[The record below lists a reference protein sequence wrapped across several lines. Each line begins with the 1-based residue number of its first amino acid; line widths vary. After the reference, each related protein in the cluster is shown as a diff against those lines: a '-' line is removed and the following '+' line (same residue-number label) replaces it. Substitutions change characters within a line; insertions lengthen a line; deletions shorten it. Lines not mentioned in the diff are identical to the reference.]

1 MNATSVKLYN
11 FDLSDSRT
19 YLFAALFVIGNL
31 ALPQLCHLVPNGGHI
46 LLPIYFFTLV
56 ASYKYGLAAGLMTAI
71 LSPVL
76 NHALFGMPAAAV
88 LPAILTKSVLLA
100 IAASFL
106 AKRYGKVSLA
116 LVAATVLF
124 YQLAGSL
131 AELAFFGGIDA
142 ALTDLRYGIPGMLLQ
157 VFGGWAIL
165 KYVLTK

>member
-19 YLFAALFVIGNL
+19 YLFTALFVIGNL

-131 AELAFFGGIDA
+131 AELAFFGGIDT